1 MAKWADYLISQ
12 VSYDQN
18 HIITKAK
25 QHRDIGNEMGDG
37 EIVDRDVI
45 AGNLGH
51 GVKYMTVYGDLGKIR
66 MGKNVRYFR
75 AYEGHYIRTDGNKV
89 MSDNLDDIPNL
100 NGTEQEEK
108 PALVETKPKPNAEAK
123 PLSALSS
130 AFFSEHLEAEV
141 APEVAEVAPE
151 VAEVAPEVAEVAPE
165 VAEVAP
171 EVAEVAPEV
180 AEVAPEVAE
189 VAPEVAPEVAEVAP
203 EPAEV
208 APEKTIMKTK
218 SFVKKKSSAKKKPS
232 RKKSS
237 AKKKPS
243 RKKSSAKK
251 KPSRKKSSAKK
262 KPSRKKSSA
271 KKKPSRKKSSAKKKP
286 SRKKRRR

>member
-18 HIITKAK
+18 HIITKVK

-51 GVKYMTVYGDLGKIR
+51 GVKYMTVYGGLDKIR
-66 MGKNVRYFR
+66 MGKNIRYFR

-108 PALVETKPKPNAEAK
+108 PALTETKPKPNAEAK

-130 AFFSEHLEAEV
+130 AFFSEQIEAEV
-141 APEVAEVAPE
+141 ATEP
-151 VAEVAPEVAEVAPE
+151 
-165 VAEVAP
+165 
-171 EVAEVAPEV
+171 
-180 AEVAPEVAE
+180 
-189 VAPEVAPEVAEVAP
+189 AEVAP

-208 APEKTIMKTK
+208 APEPKKAKMTVTKRKPAAKRKTVTKRKPAAKRKAVTKRKTK
-218 SFVKKKSSAKKKPS
+218 TK
-232 RKKSS
+232 
-237 AKKKPS
+237 
-243 RKKSSAKK
+243 
-251 KPSRKKSSAKK
+251 
-262 KPSRKKSSA
+262 
-271 KKKPSRKKSSAKKKP
+271 
-286 SRKKRRR
+286 

>member
-51 GVKYMTVYGDLGKIR
+51 GIKYMTVYGDLNKIR

-75 AYEGHYIRTDGNKV
+75 AYDDHYIRTDDNKV
-89 MSDNLDDIPNL
+89 MSDNLGNIPHL
-100 NGTEQEEK
+100 NGAGQEEK
-108 PALVETKPKPNAEAK
+108 PALTETKTKPNAEVK
-123 PLSALSS
+123 PLSVLSS
-130 AFFSEHLEAEV
+130 TFFSEQLEVEA
-141 APEVAEVAPE
+141 APEPT
-151 VAEVAPEVAEVAPE
+151 
-165 VAEVAP
+165 
-171 EVAEVAPEV
+171 
-180 AEVAPEVAE
+180 
-189 VAPEVAPEVAEVAP
+189 EVAP
-203 EPAEV
+203 EPTEVAPEPTEV
-208 APEKTIMKTK
+208 APEKTIMKTR
-218 SFVKKKSSAKKKPS
+218 SFVKKKPSRKKSSAKKKSTKKKSAKKKPS

-237 AKKKPS
+237 AKKKS
-243 RKKSSAKK
+243 T
-251 KPSRKKSSAKK
+251 
-262 KPSRKKSSA
+262 
-271 KKKPSRKKSSAKKKP
+271 KKKP

>member
-18 HIITKAK
+18 HIITKVK

-51 GVKYMTVYGDLGKIR
+51 GVKYMTVYGDLDKIR

-75 AYEGHYIRTDGNKV
+75 AYEGHYIRTDDNKV
-89 MSDNLDDIPNL
+89 MTDNLGDIPNL

-108 PALVETKPKPNAEAK
+108 PALTETKPKPNAEAK

-130 AFFSEHLEAEV
+130 AFFSEQLEVEA
-141 APEVAEVAPE
+141 
-151 VAEVAPEVAEVAPE
+151 
-165 VAEVAP
+165 
-171 EVAEVAPEV
+171 
-180 AEVAPEVAE
+180 
-189 VAPEVAPEVAEVAP
+189 AP

-208 APEKTIMKTK
+208 APEPAKVEAVVTQKETKKKVMKTK
-218 SFVKKKSSAKKKPS
+218 SPAKKKAAVKKKPAKKK
-232 RKKSS
+232 
-237 AKKKPS
+237 AAVKKKRS
-243 RKKSSAKK
+243 
-251 KPSRKKSSAKK
+251 
-262 KPSRKKSSA
+262 
-271 KKKPSRKKSSAKKKP
+271 
-286 SRKKRRR
+286 

>member
-51 GVKYMTVYGDLGKIR
+51 GVKYMTVYGDLKKIR

-108 PALVETKPKPNAEAK
+108 PALTETKPKPNAEEK

-130 AFFSEHLEAEV
+130 AFFSEQLEVEATTEPAEV
-141 APEVAEVAPE
+141 APEP
-151 VAEVAPEVAEVAPE
+151 
-165 VAEVAP
+165 
-171 EVAEVAPEV
+171 
-180 AEVAPEVAE
+180 
-189 VAPEVAPEVAEVAP
+189 AEVAP

-218 SFVKKKSSAKKKPS
+218 SFVKKKPA

-237 AKKKPS
+237 AKKKPTRKKS
-243 RKKSSAKK
+243 KAKKKSARKKSSAKK
-251 KPSRKKSSAKK
+251 KSA
-262 KPSRKKSSA
+262 
-271 KKKPSRKKSSAKKKP
+271 
-286 SRKKRRR
+286 RKKRRR

>member
-18 HIITKAK
+18 HIITKVK

-51 GVKYMTVYGDLGKIR
+51 GVKYMTVYGGLDKIR

-75 AYEGHYIRTDGNKV
+75 AYEDHYIRIDGNKV
-89 MSDNLDDIPNL
+89 MSDNLGDIPNL

-108 PALVETKPKPNAEAK
+108 SVLTETKPKPNAETK
-123 PLSALSS
+123 PLSALNS
-130 AFFSEHLEAEV
+130 AFFSEQLEVEAT
-141 APEVAEVAPE
+141 
-151 VAEVAPEVAEVAPE
+151 
-165 VAEVAP
+165 
-171 EVAEVAPEV
+171 
-180 AEVAPEVAE
+180 
-189 VAPEVAPEVAEVAP
+189 P

-208 APEKTIMKTK
+208 APELAEVAPKKTIMKTK
-218 SFVKKKSSAKKKPS
+218 SFVKKKPS

-251 KPSRKKSSAKK
+251 KPSRKKT
-262 KPSRKKSSA
+262 
-271 KKKPSRKKSSAKKKP
+271 SAKKKP

>member
-18 HIITKAK
+18 HIITKVK
-25 QHRDIGNEMGDG
+25 QHHDIGNKIGDG
-37 EIVDRDVI
+37 EIVDRDII

-51 GVKYMTVYGDLGKIR
+51 GVKYMTVYGGLDKIR

-75 AYEGHYIRTDGNKV
+75 AYEHHYIRIDDNKV
-89 MSDNLDDIPNL
+89 TSDNLGDIPHL

-108 PALVETKPKPNAEAK
+108 PALTETKPKPNAEAK

-130 AFFSEHLEAEV
+130 AFFSEQ
-141 APEVAEVAPE
+141 PEV
-151 VAEVAPEVAEVAPE
+151 
-165 VAEVAP
+165 
-171 EVAEVAPEV
+171 
-180 AEVAPEVAE
+180 
-189 VAPEVAPEVAEVAP
+189 EVAP

-208 APEKTIMKTK
+208 APKKTIMKTK
-218 SFVKKKSSAKKKPS
+218 SFV
-232 RKKSS
+232 
-237 AKKKPS
+237 
-243 RKKSSAKK
+243 
-251 KPSRKKSSAKK
+251 
-262 KPSRKKSSA
+262 

>member
-51 GVKYMTVYGDLGKIR
+51 GIKYMTVYGDLKKIR

-108 PALVETKPKPNAEAK
+108 PALTETKPKPNADAK

-130 AFFSEHLEAEV
+130 AFFSEQLEVEA

-180 AEVAPEVAE
+180 AEVAPE
-189 VAPEVAPEVAEVAP
+189 
-203 EPAEV
+203 
-208 APEKTIMKTK
+208 KTIMKTK
-218 SFVKKKSSAKKKPS
+218 SFV
-232 RKKSS
+232 
-237 AKKKPS
+237 
-243 RKKSSAKK
+243 KK